1 MQRLHAGKYPWIVY
15 QTVKNNFLVVRI
27 LMKEFPRRVKDIF
40 FVTYGGKL
48 TARRFI
54 TLTN

>member
-40 FVTYGGKL
+40 LSHMVANLLRGGL
-48 TARRFI
+48 
-54 TLTN
+54 